1 MVKEKENTMVTDWLE
16 KYGDPSIE
24 KQVESEL
31 SGTQF
36 IVYKPVHMDGCYRFG
51 KETIN
56 CTKFSIVHKPK
67 RIHRFFMR
75 VIFGLYWEDNK

>member
-1 MVKEKENTMVTDWLE
+1 MSDSNDA
-16 KYGDPSIE
+16 IE
-24 KQVESEL
+24 DYP
-31 SGTQF
+31 QF
-36 IVYKPVHMDGCYRFG
+36 QAYTPIPIAGCYRFG

-75 VIFGLYWEDNK
+75 VVFGLYWEDNKLE

>member
-1 MVKEKENTMVTDWLE
+1 MKKENTMLE
-16 KYGDPSIE
+16 
-24 KQVESEL
+24 EL
-31 SGTQF
+31 NETEF
-36 IVYKPVHMDGCYRFG
+36 KIYEPVHMDGCYRFG

-75 VIFGLYWEDNK
+75 VILGLYWEDNK